1 MREGG
6 EEKKEEDRKITRGRE
21 RERDIQREKEESN
34 RWIEKE
40 KNFYGSDIKPKII
53 LSNASDMLRLLQSE
67 ISDN

>member
-21 RERDIQREKEESN
+21 REIQREKEESN
-34 RWIEKE
+34 SWIEKE
-40 KNFYGSDIKPKII
+40 RNFYGSDIKPKLI
-53 LSNASDMLRLLQSE
+53 LSNAANMLRLLQSE